1 MLKALVIAGEV
12 EEHAV
17 AKRLGD
23 AAGALAKIARHV
35 VLSEIV
41 PRLEQHDRLLL
52 AELMV
57 ENARQARIGT
67 LGHSRRISRGL
78 GFFRIVVNQEVLSLF
93 HLPVKLIVLNL
104 VLSEIALRLR
114 RRVWRHRRDCDSGE
128 HHTSL
133 QRHAPAP

>member
-57 ENARQARIGT
+57 ENSRQARIGT
-67 LGHSRRISRGL
+67 PGHSRRISRCL
-78 GFFRIVVNQEVLSLF
+78 GFFRTVVNQEVPSLF
-93 HLPVKLIVLNL
+93 HLPVKLIVLNRGM
-104 VLSEIALRLR
+104 SELTLRLR
-114 RRVWRHRRDCDSGE
+114 SPV
-128 HHTSL
+128 
-133 QRHAPAP
+133 